1 MQTPTKSVPS
11 QRTYCKQP
19 SPIKVRLWPKNR
31 EGIDTICE
39 DEVRTLTQAVNILID
54 EALSA
59 RARARVRDAGPECK
73 EAS

>member
-19 SPIKVRLWPKNR
+19 SPIKVRLWPNNR
-31 EGIDTICE
+31 ERIDALCE
-39 DEVRTLTQAVNILID
+39 DEIRTLTQAVNILLD

-59 RARARVRDAGPECK
+59 RASASARDAGPECK